1 MNFKFFQTTQQIHP
15 SGEDSDLLLLWPVT
29 VVHPITAES
38 PLYGISA
45 TSLIQDDFEIIVT
58 LEGTTASTNMA
69 AQAVTSYLPNEILW
83 GYRFDEM
90 LSTESDTARPTVD
103 FSQIDKV
110 YPVEISVRYSGYQ
123 VEMEPVSV

>member
-1 MNFKFFQTTQQIHP
+1 M
-15 SGEDSDLLLLWPVT
+15 LLLWPIT

-45 TSLIQDDFEIIVT
+45 ISLIKEDFEIIVT

-69 AQAVTSYLPNEILW
+69 AQAVTSYIPKEILW

-90 LSTESDTARPTVD
+90 LSTDSDTARPTVD
-103 FSQIDKV
+103 FSQIDKLFS
-110 YPVEISVRYSGYQ
+110 VETSVRHSGYQ
-123 VEMEPVSV
+123 VEIEPVSV

>member
-1 MNFKFFQTTQQIHP
+1 
-15 SGEDSDLLLLWPVT
+15 LLLLWPVT

-45 TSLIQDDFEIIVT
+45 TSLIQDGFEIIVT

-90 LSTESDTARPTVD
+90 FSTESDTARPTVD

>member
-83 GYRFDEM
+83 GYRFD
-90 LSTESDTARPTVD
+90 
-103 FSQIDKV
+103 
-110 YPVEISVRYSGYQ
+110 
-123 VEMEPVSV
+123 